1 MAWQCAM
8 PYFWVSF
15 FDKKKN
21 LDVSLLLKL
30 IYIFCQ
36 VKGKK
41 NSDFLTCYFSPFFAQ
56 WKKKSQEFTERHKKD
71 SHEETLKCK
80 LYVWWKKNPICQ
92 IFHQKSFTVWMRID
106 EIADVFL
113 NSTNFSGSALISLY
127 FNFPTLYFPYTLIS
141 LLFNFPTLIYLDY
154 DFPIHRWLS

>member
-1 MAWQCAM
+1 MTKHGMTMCNALFLGW
-8 PYFWVSF
+8 F
-15 FDKKKN
+15 FLTRKKN
-21 LDVSLLLKL
+21 LDASLLLKL

-41 NSDFLTCYFSPFFAQ
+41 SSDFLTCYFSPFFAQ

-113 NSTNFSGSALISLY
+113 NSTNFSQHTLLTLTSPSTLNSKSISLK
-127 FNFPTLYFPYTLIS
+127 THHS
-141 LLFNFPTLIYLDY
+141 KA
-154 DFPIHRWLS
+154 RVQ